1 MSHRTSAV
9 AAATAAAFLG
19 LAGAAQAGWTP
30 VRNLSASANDS
41 LGASVGVAKDGTAT
55 IAWMEDTGPG
65 EATHARRLPRTGRPG
80 PIRDF
85 LASNGEPD
93 VAVTPSGVAFVVW
106 TTPTGQLLLR
116 RIAPNGQVG
125 PEREVAAI
133 GQFPQVAVGPGGR
146 AVVAYLQFTGFGF
159 IAAARRVAPDG
170 TPGST
175 TSFLG
180 AADFSEVS
188 VVMAPDRAVT
198 VMWFGSD
205 GTHVR
210 ARSQRIGPTN
220 TLGPVRD
227 LSPAGGNTNFGDLG
241 VAADGTVTALWA
253 RNDGTNAITQTRR
266 IAPGGTLRPVRTL
279 SAPGQNVTQLDL
291 AVAPN
296 GVSTHVWARSDGAVS
311 RIQSRR
317 VAAGG
322 AVGPVRTR
330 SAPGQPGSDPTVAAG
345 ATGIVFIAWRRLNGG
360 LFDVAQ
366 ALRVSPAGVPGQG
379 QERLQAGTGHEPP
392 RHRRLARREPR
403 RSSGTRT
410 TAPRMSFRPR
420 ASFPDAPSD
429 GVWSDRGG
437 DDQHSS
443 ARAAPP
449 R

>member
-1 MSHRTSAV
+1 M
-9 AAATAAAFLG
+9 
-19 LAGAAQAGWTP
+19 WP
-30 VRNLSASANDS
+30 S
-41 LGASVGVAKDGTAT
+41 L
-55 IAWMEDTGPG
+55 
-65 EATHARRLPRTGRPG
+65 
-80 PIRDF
+80 
-85 LASNGEPD
+85 
-93 VAVTPSGVAFVVW
+93 PSGVAFVVW
-106 TTPTGQLLLR
+106 TTPTGRLLLR

-146 AVVAYLQFTGFGF
+146 AVVAWLQFTGFGF
-159 IAAARRVAPDG
+159 ITAARRVAPDG
-170 TPGST
+170 TPGGT

-253 RNDGTNAITQTRR
+253 RNDGSNAITQTRR
-266 IAPGGTLRPVRTL
+266 ITPGGTLRPVRTL

-296 GVSTHVWARSDGAVS
+296 GVSTHVWARSDGSVS

-322 AVGPVRTR
+322 AVGPVRNSLRTR
-330 SAPGQPGSDPTVAAG
+330 PARLGSDRRGRRDGDRLHRLAAAERRPLRRGPGAPGLAG
-345 ATGIVFIAWRRLNGG
+345 GPPRK
-360 LFDVAQ
+360 
-366 ALRVSPAGVPGQG
+366 G
-379 QERLQAGTGHEPP
+379 QERLQAGAEHQPP
-392 RHRRLARREPR
+392 RHRRFGRGYRR

-410 TAPRMSFRPR
+410 TAPRM
-420 ASFPDAPSD
+420 
-429 GVWSDRGG
+429 
-437 DDQHSS
+437 
-443 ARAAPP
+443 
-449 R
+449 

>member
-1 MSHRTSAV
+1 M
-9 AAATAAAFLG
+9 
-19 LAGAAQAGWTP
+19 
-30 VRNLSASANDS
+30 
-41 LGASVGVAKDGTAT
+41 
-55 IAWMEDTGPG
+55 
-65 EATHARRLPRTGRPG
+65 
-80 PIRDF
+80 
-85 LASNGEPD
+85 
-93 VAVTPSGVAFVVW
+93 AVTPSGVAFVVW
-106 TTPTGQLLLR
+106 TTPTGRLLLR

-146 AVVAYLQFTGFGF
+146 AVVAWLQFTGFGF
-159 IAAARRVAPDG
+159 VTAARRVAPDG
-170 TPGST
+170 TPGGT

-205 GTHVR
+205 GMNVR

-253 RNDGTNAITQTRR
+253 RNDGANAITQTRR
-266 IAPGGTLRPVRTL
+266 ITPGGTLRPVRTL

-296 GVSTHVWARSDGAVS
+296 GVSTHVWARSDGSVS

-330 SAPGQPGSDPTVAAG
+330 SAPGQPGSDPTVGAG

-366 ALRVSPAGVPGQG
+366 ALRVSPAGLPGRVKNVSKPG
-379 QERLQAGTGHEPP
+379 RNTNRLDIAALGRGI
-392 RHRRLARREPR
+392 LR

-410 TAPRMSFRPR
+410 TAPRT
-420 ASFPDAPSD
+420 
-429 GVWSDRGG
+429 
-437 DDQHSS
+437 
-443 ARAAPP
+443 
-449 R
+449 